1 MSMLFGFEFEVYL
14 KSGVRSVLPPQYA
27 CAPTASVKPA
37 GWALDQAKV
46 QANGF
51 AGHLRDFDS

>member
-1 MSMLFGFEFEVYL
+1 MLFGFQFEVYL

-46 QANGF
+46 QANGL
-51 AGHLRDFDS
+51 AGRLHDFDS